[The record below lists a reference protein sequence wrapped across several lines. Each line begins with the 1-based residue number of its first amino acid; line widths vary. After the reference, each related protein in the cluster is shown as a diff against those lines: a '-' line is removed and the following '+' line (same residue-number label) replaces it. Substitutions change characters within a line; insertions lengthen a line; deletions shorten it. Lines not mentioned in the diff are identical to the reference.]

1 MGVEVM
7 YKKRYAL
14 VMLGMIMM
22 FSGCTGSK
30 DEEEFN
36 YDKDT
41 ILKCMETLGEIR
53 YLGLE
58 NTDTELLENNLD
70 SDTYN
75 GIISAMS
82 DKGQPYVDVTKYVV
96 AQAEELEA
104 MYSVN
109 QKSTIPSEFDTS
121 ELMSQIESYDAESRA
136 REASAEESRQEAS
149 QSELD
154 DKNVSM
160 DIIKRPSHIV
170 TDTYEKSGE
179 DRVYSD
185 DTEDTKD
192 NNYNVDYPL
201 DTVKYNMYL
210 TGTTSEFGITP
221 EDTEEYGGTT
231 RSNQFYDSIISKY
244 IELDTKITFLT
255 DTEQYV
261 VMADKIDTENS
272 ANTIK
277 VGDCQ
282 YVFNGERIKQ
292 GIDTLIG
299 NYDYDYEVIGYT
311 LCNDGYIIITY
322 TTIADG
328 FKVYAYMDK
337 DNKIHIDNIEDL
349 VKGVND

>member
-1 MGVEVM
+1 MN
-7 YKKRYAL
+7 KKGYVLA
-14 VMLGMIMM
+14 MLGMLVV
-22 FSGCTGSK
+22 FSGCTDSK
-30 DEEEFN
+30 EEEEFN

-75 GIISAMS
+75 SIISAMG
-82 DKGQPYVDVTKYVV
+82 DRGQPYVDVTKYVV

-104 MYSVN
+104 MYGIN

-136 REASAEESRQEAS
+136 KEASAEESRQEAS
-149 QSELD
+149 QSEFD

-160 DIIKRPSHIV
+160 NIIKRQSHIV
-170 TDTYEKSGE
+170 TDTYENSGE
-179 DRVYSD
+179 DGVYNESTD
-185 DTEDTKD
+185 D
-192 NNYNVDYPL
+192 NNYSVEYPI
-201 DTVKYNMYL
+201 DKVKYNMYP
-210 TGTTSEFGITP
+210 TGTTSEFGITL
-221 EDTEEYGGTT
+221 EDTEKYGGTT
-231 RSNQFYDSIISKY
+231 RSNQFYDSIVSKY

-261 VMADKIDTENS
+261 VMADKIDRENS
-272 ANTIK
+272 VNTIK

-311 LCNDGYIIITY
+311 LCNDGYIIIDY
-322 TTIADG
+322 TTVADG

-337 DNKIHIDNIEDL
+337 NNRIHIDNVEDL
-349 VKGVND
+349 VKGVNG